1 MDWGSGN
8 LLPVGHRVDWP
19 LESGTAFL
27 NHGSFGSCPLPV
39 LAYQKELRD
48 RLERQPVQFFVRD
61 LESMW
66 DEALSR
72 LAEFLNTDFEQLAF
86 VSSATHGVNAVL
98 RSLKFGTGDELLVT
112 DHEYNACHNALNFVA
127 EKSGAKV
134 NVAKLKIPVY
144 QPTDWVSTILEKV
157 TPRTKLLLI
166 DHVTSPTA
174 VVMPLEEIISEMK
187 SRGILVLVDGA
198 HAPGMI
204 PLNLD
209 QLGADFY
216 TGNCHK
222 WLCSPKGAGFLFVRK
237 DLQNRIRP
245 LAISHGANSTRTD
258 RSRFHLEFGWTG
270 TSDPTACLSVPVV
283 IDWMEQQMPGGWESI
298 MKRNNHLA
306 ILAQSYLNK
315 QLAWKPVAPSTM
327 IGSMAALEMPD
338 STEVTRPTSPLYSD
352 PFQDRLWERYQVEVP
367 IVPWPAPPKR
377 LIRISAQL
385 YNQPEDYV
393 QLLHAIKA
401 SKSEWGESQKILSLS
416 SQKD

>member
-1 MDWGSGN
+1 MSSEEERMDWDSDQ
-8 LLPVGHRVDWP
+8 LLPVGRRADWP
-19 LESGTAFL
+19 LEPGIAFL

-48 RLERQPVQFFVRD
+48 RLERQPVQFLVRD
-61 LESMW
+61 LEPMW

-72 LAEFLNTDFEQLAF
+72 LAQFLGTDFDQLAF
-86 VSSATHGVNAVL
+86 VSCATHGVNAVL
-98 RSLKFGTGDELLVT
+98 RSLKFDARDELLVT
-112 DHEYNACHNALNFVA
+112 NHEYNACHNALDFVA
-127 EKSGAKV
+127 ETSGAKV
-134 NVAKLKIPVY
+134 NVAKLRIPVH
-144 QPTDWVSTILEKV
+144 QPSDWISSILEKV
-157 TPRTKLLLI
+157 TSRTKLLLI

-174 VVMPLEEIISEMK
+174 VVMPLEEIISEMR

-237 DLQNRIRP
+237 DLQDRIRP
-245 LAISHGANSTRTD
+245 LAISHGANSTRKD

-270 TSDPTACLSVPVV
+270 TSDPSACLSVPVV
-283 IDWMEQQMPGGWESI
+283 IDWLENQMPGGWPSI
-298 MKRNNHLA
+298 MNRNNRLVVKA
-306 ILAQSYLNK
+306 RSFLSK
-315 QLAWKPVAPSTM
+315 QLGWKLVAPDTM

-338 STEVTRPTSPLYSD
+338 ATEDARPSSPLYSD
-352 PFQDRLWERYQVEVP
+352 PFQDTLWEKYQVEVP
-367 IVPWPAPPKR
+367 IVPWSAPRKR

-393 QLLHAIKA
+393 RLLHAVK
-401 SKSEWGESQKILSLS
+401 GSLPC
-416 SQKD
+416 